1 MQINVITQ
9 SVGVEEMLGSCTAEQ
24 PIDADITLPD
34 YCPDI
39 EPARAD
45 GAAVGILSIGAH
57 IHAAVFI
64 RALEIGVF

>member
-9 SVGVEEMLGSCTAEQ
+9 SVGVEETFGSCTAEQ

-39 EPARAD
+39 RRVLKCLVTPRD
-45 GAAVGILSIGAH
+45 RKSV
-57 IHAAVFI
+57 V
-64 RALEIGVF
+64 